1 MYKTIGIILAVLLL
15 LVTVNSTYYFLG
27 VRKIKWVEWVVF
39 NACAPSSIA
48 FLTGFAVYLFT
59 KDRTLLHVS
68 ILPMFFFGGLGLL
81 VFPWSGYNL
90 IAQVS
95 HIIMTMNIA
104 WVIFVTIKTGDFR
117 PATIGMIIGIVIFSS
132 FIAFQ
137 QTYVATHPED
147 FQKILGVN
155 VPFSDT

>member
-1 MYKTIGIILAVLLL
+1 MDRFYA
-15 LVTVNSTYYFLG
+15 F
-27 VRKIKWVEWVVF
+27 
-39 NACAPSSIA
+39 APPSIA

-68 ILPMFFFGGLGLL
+68 ILPMFFFGGLGLM

-95 HIIMTMNIA
+95 HVIMTLNIT
-104 WVIFVTIKTGDFR
+104 WVVFVTIKTGDYR
-117 PATIGMIIGIVIFSS
+117 PATIGLIVGIVLFSA

-137 QTYVATHPED
+137 QTYVATHPDD
-147 FQKILGVN
+147 FQKLLGIE
-155 VPFSDT
+155 VPFS